1 MNVIIFSR
9 GSLTVNLTRYG
20 SAAFLS
26 TVPKVLIAPKVL
38 TSPKQQQQRRQ
49 EQEQH
54 QRKWTP
60 RFIEKYVTQM
70 L

>member
-9 GSLTVNLTRYG
+9 GSLPVNLTRYG

-26 TVPKVLIAPKVL
+26 TVPKVLRAPKVL
-38 TSPKQQQQRRQ
+38 TAPKQQQQRQ
-49 EQEQH
+49 EQEQN
-54 QRKWTP
+54 QRTWAP
-60 RFIEKYVTQM
+60 RFTEKYATQM

>member
-26 TVPKVLIAPKVL
+26 TVPKVFIAPKVL
-38 TSPKQQQQRRQ
+38 KVPKQQQQRQ
-49 EQEQH
+49 EQEQN
-54 QRKWTP
+54 QRTWAP
-60 RFIEKYVTQM
+60 RFTEKYATQM